1 MCWRLT
7 EKSTDDIYHAAII
20 FENYPEGIHSSSM
33 SFRSLFMVW
42 KNGKIY
48 YRRVIEN
55 DPHHI
60 KITSCKIA
68 PSSNGQIY
76 LVLNYDFTPIY
87 KDSFTDTDGMYKI
100 VMPLTGHPHAQIE
113 DFELLP
119 IGNLK
124 IKNGA
129 ASGPSPPVF

>member
-1 MCWRLT
+1 MVLIIGQNKMCA
-7 EKSTDDIYHAAII
+7 K
-20 FENYPEGIHSSSM
+20 
-33 SFRSLFMVW
+33 FRTLP
-42 KNGKIY
+42 
-48 YRRVIEN
+48 EN

-60 KITSCKIA
+60 KITSCKID

-87 KDSFTDTDGMYKI
+87 KDSFTDTDGKCKI

-113 DFELLP
+113 DFELLS

-129 ASGPSPPVF
+129 ASAPAPRYSEIFRQQVKHFQNFILQSTICEK